1 MKWKKYLT
9 GKNNGDETM
18 KKQRKIC
25 ATKTCGNDAPKTSDY
40 CGNHRAKSNGGLT
53 YVPKS
58 ECHKGNVLVF
68 TTPEGI
74 EVYGGGSSRGGGWW
88 RMEPLP
94 DIAIAPSE
102 IMAKGISAMKHGKH
116 DFPDGWKAS
125 STHVPSNIPALFS
138 IDWPDYSIPKGLGR
152 EFWLAL
158 VEDIYTKG
166 VKTISCQCMGGHGR
180 TGVQLAILAHY
191 LLPESQHTWKD
202 AGELVLWV
210 RKHMCYHEVEAVSQ
224 QRYIAE
230 VCDLPMGEA
239 QVEERSWGGYAYAG
253 YNTKSVYQ
261 HLNDDLD
268 DTEDGLGWSWS
279 KTGWTKSTPSLDGDD
294 SERVFECLN
303 CDAQEV
309 ISGHVERNEAG
320 EIQCITCEGSMMV
333 DVTDVSVDK
342 IGHSLL
348 KEQDKK
354 QESE

>member
-74 EVYGGGSSRGGGWW
+74 SVFGGGSSRGGGWW
-88 RMEPLP
+88 RMDPLP
-94 DIAIAPSE
+94 DVAIGPKD
-102 IMAKGISAMKHGKH
+102 IIGKGVGTSGKH
-116 DFPDGWKAS
+116 SLPAGWK
-125 STHVPSNIPALFS
+125 STETTVEDAPALIG
-138 IDWPDYSIPKGLGR
+138 IDWPDYSIPRGLGR

-158 VEDIYTKG
+158 VEDIYTRG

-224 QRYIAE
+224 QKYIAE
-230 VCDLPMGEA
+230 VCGLDMGVT
-239 QVEERSWGGYAYAG
+239 QVEEKSWGGYSYAG

-268 DTEDGLGWSWS
+268 DDLDDQGWTWS
-279 KTGWTKSTPSLDGDD
+279 KSVGWTKSTPSSDGDD

-309 ISGHVERNEAG
+309 IGQSVERNEAG
-320 EIQCITCEGSMMV
+320 EIHCITCEGSMMV

-348 KEQDKK
+348 KEQNKK